1 MLMCSVFGLID
12 HQNRLSTH
20 DKNRI
25 LNTLARECE
34 VRGTDATGIAYHFG
48 GRLRIFKRPLP
59 AHKLRLRVPPDVSV
73 VLGHTRMTT
82 QGDAACNQNNH
93 PFAGSIAGK
102 PFALAHN
109 GILWNDKLLRQQER
123 LPQTSVETDSYVA
136 VQLLEQYNALD
147 FASLQ
152 VMAETVEGS
161 FVFTVLDHEDAI
173 WFIKGDNPL
182 CLFHYDGFTLYAST
196 QEILLKA
203 TKRLRL
209 GKPQSVQQPEEGEI
223 LKIDKFG
230 SQISGS
236 FIPRTSYA
244 HWWRGTPYYGYPWDV
259 DGDDGLHDE
268 LLAAAKAMGVSE
280 DEVQALLDY
289 GCDPD
294 EIEELLYDPALLH
307 EMTGELLHA
316 YY

>member
-1 MLMCSVFGLID
+1 MCSVFGLID
-12 HQNRLSTH
+12 YKQALTAKE
-20 DKNRI
+20 KNRI

-59 AHKLRLRVPPDVSV
+59 AHRLRLRVPPGVSV
-73 VLGHTRMTT
+73 IMGHTRMTT
-82 QGDAACNQNNH
+82 QGNEKFNQNNH
-93 PFAGSIAGK
+93 PFAGSVGGK
-102 PFALAHN
+102 TFALAHN
-109 GILWNDKLLRQQER
+109 GILWNDKLLRQQDH

-136 VQLLEQYNALD
+136 VQLLEQQNALD
-147 FASLQ
+147 FQSLKE
-152 VMAETVEGS
+152 MAEKVEGS
-161 FVFTVLDHEDAI
+161 FVFTVLDHEDSV
-173 WFIKGDNPL
+173 WFVKGENPL

-209 GKPQSVQQPEEGEI
+209 GKPESVQQPEEGEI
-223 LKIDKFG
+223 LKIDKHG
-230 SQISGS
+230 CQTTDS
-236 FIPRTSYA
+236 FMPRTSYA
-244 HWWRGTPYYGYPWDV
+244 HWWRYSPYYGYTY
-259 DGDDGLHDE
+259 GEDDTLHDE
-268 LLAAAKAMGVSE
+268 LIAAAKAMGVSE
-280 DEVQALLDY
+280 AEVQALLDY

-316 YY
+316 Y